1 MSNLCLRAEIFS
13 KWDSFLSSNGRNN
26 DITSQLSRTSNINWT
41 IIRKNK
47 ISWTAA
53 KRCFLNKTLNLSRR
67 SVLDLYL
74 NSTEQ
79 TSWTSQAGIHV
90 CFTQWRNT
98 DTVGFLGFSLS
109 AVLQTCLAAHLSIA
123 LISQRSHRRAQLQL
137 LRVLSQNKI
146 SVFNTSLRPF
156 VTHNTHWYI
165 YAFIRLL

>member
-1 MSNLCLRAEIFS
+1 MRFI
-13 KWDSFLSSNGRNN
+13 LSSNGRNN

-41 IIRKNK
+41 IIKK
-47 ISWTAA
+47 TAA

-98 DTVGFLGFSLS
+98 DTDGFLGFSLS